1 MASGSHRQEETTSAA
16 RWDRYESVAA
26 STSERW
32 NELCFEFFRRL
43 SELNHGN

>member
-1 MASGSHRQEETTSAA
+1 MVSGSHRQEESTSAA
-16 RWDRYESVAA
+16 RWGRYESVAA

-43 SELNHGN
+43 SEVNDRN